1 MRWVLAVC
9 WLLAA
14 ESRSSRVISLWKPPL
29 LPALGAVLPDA
40 LIEQV
45 QGLFAERVYLE
56 TTYLDEDMRI
66 GRGPG
71 RELYV
76 LSKRPGAGSADL

>member
-1 MRWVLAVC
+1 M
-9 WLLAA
+9 
-14 ESRSSRVISLWKPPL
+14 
-29 LPALGAVLPDA
+29 LPDA

>member
-1 MRWVLAVC
+1 M
-9 WLLAA
+9 
-14 ESRSSRVISLWKPPL
+14 
-29 LPALGAVLPDA
+29 LPDA

-71 RELYV
+71 LARLG
-76 LSKRPGAGSADL
+76 LAKLILG